1 MAPRSRRTYGRLHA
15 ATKPPILHDMTLRI
29 AALVIVLLAVSACA
43 GVAPSGDPYEH
54 GCEFNYRC
62 NNPG

>member
-1 MAPRSRRTYGRLHA
+1 
-15 ATKPPILHDMTLRI
+15 MTLRI